1 MFFLLIS
8 INKHSNSPK
17 GITNKEIQ
25 PSSKGFPN
33 AKKIKLSGTKIR
45 SAKSIKGKK
54 TLKHAKNL
62 DFIDIFL
69 DDNILFFLKASIIPL
84 AHLFLCLP
92 NSLYFSGTT
101 AYAMA
106 FFAKLVS

>member
-69 DDNILFFLKASIIPL
+69 DDNILSVNINRLRNKAKEIGITDFLTNVRGKG
-84 AHLFLCLP
+84 
-92 NSLYFSGTT
+92 Y
-101 AYAMA
+101 
-106 FFAKLVS
+106 KL